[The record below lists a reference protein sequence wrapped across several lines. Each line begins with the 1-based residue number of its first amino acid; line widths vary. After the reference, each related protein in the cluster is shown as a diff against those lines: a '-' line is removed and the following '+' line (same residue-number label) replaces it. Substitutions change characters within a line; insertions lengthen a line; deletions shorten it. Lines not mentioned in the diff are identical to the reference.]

1 MKEMAM
7 RHIIKK
13 EVHRK
18 LLGECASLAQE
29 LRRRRRMRFGK
40 ALDLLEKMQGRMIE
54 RGSWERV

>member
-1 MKEMAM
+1 M